1 VQLVE
6 QRVALATSLVFLQ
19 ILVPLM
25 HTHLDLVEV
34 AQRAAVQMLVLMEVQ
49 ETLVLAVRAAEEHL
63 EAINL
68 ILVLQM
74 SMLVLLVLVMLLVVV
89 VVDFQLQMET
99 ITITGVLQE
108 DLVAL
113 V

>member
-1 VQLVE
+1 
-6 QRVALATSLVFLQ
+6 
-19 ILVPLM
+19 M

-74 SMLVLLVLVMLLVVV
+74 SMLVLLVLVMLLVVA
-89 VVDFQLQMET
+89 VVDFQLQVET